1 MVNVERG
8 IRRSEMMNRGICG
21 VRGGDG
27 DGDDG
32 DEGSDGV
39 VVSGA
44 VCCGSIVTRCNGASV
59 TLFPAPRQD
68 EAPISIVSLR
78 RIAIWSHGSLH
89 QVMFTRL
96 HILRPY
102 ARYGV

>member
-8 IRRSEMMNRGICG
+8 IRRSEMMNRGICV
-21 VRGGDG
+21 VRSGDS

-39 VVSGA
+39 VVSVAAGC
-44 VCCGSIVTRCNGASV
+44 VSIVTRCNGASV
-59 TLFPAPRQD
+59 TPFPASRQD
-68 EAPISIVSLR
+68 EAPISILSLR
-78 RIAIWSHGSLH
+78 RIAIWLHGSLR
-89 QVMFTRL
+89 QAMFTRF
-96 HILRPY
+96 HILGPY